1 MSHSSP
7 FLCTAIVA
15 TVDRPQM
22 LEACLRSLAA
32 ASPAFAEVIVAD
44 QGATRALEPLVTA
57 LGATYLHL
65 DRRGLSRA
73 RNAALGL
80 ARSPWLYFPDD
91 DCTVTPSVLDQVA
104 RALARH
110 PQAGFV
116 AARILTPSGRAVMA
130 GMDQRERVLDAPR
143 DILGTVMSPGLF
155 VSERV
160 FARCGRFD
168 ESFGLG
174 AEWPSGE
181 ESDFLF
187 RALAAGEIGVY
198 APAAVVQHPD
208 PYVVRDAA
216 ESRSRAR
223 LYGRGWGAMFA
234 KHAGGT
240 QGRAYAALQRRYE
253 LRALAGALVSAL
265 TLRFDR
271 TARQLESWRGRRE
284 GWRGWSA
291 VHREHR

>member
-1 MSHSSP
+1 
-7 FLCTAIVA
+7 
-15 TVDRPQM
+15 
-22 LEACLRSLAA
+22 
-32 ASPAFAEVIVAD
+32 
-44 QGATRALEPLVTA
+44 
-57 LGATYLHL
+57 
-65 DRRGLSRA
+65 
-73 RNAALGL
+73 
-80 ARSPWLYFPDD
+80 
-91 DCTVTPSVLDQVA
+91 
-104 RALARH
+104 
-110 PQAGFV
+110 
-116 AARILTPSGRAVMA
+116 
-130 GMDQRERVLDAPR
+130 MDQRERVLDAPR

>member
-143 DILGTVMSPGLF
+143 DILATVMSPGLF